1 MLPVISDDFVPAA
14 PGQVVVWGNNGNHQ
28 VSTRPRGKGFTRIA
42 PGGATQGLALGS
54 DGIPVLWGGYL
65 PPNLPIVPPLDLPPG
80 ETYVEIA
87 LGASFAAGIRA
98 SDGGIDT
105 WGGVFAGGPPPYQ
118 PADFKPKSPS
128 VKFIALTA
136 GGGHGVAITEDGV
149 LEQWGGPSSGTPPK
163 PPGRTFV
170 EVRARSSL
178 QHRAR

>member
-1 MLPVISDDFVPAA
+1 MPPEPAHRA
-14 PGQVVVWGNNGNHQ
+14 TARLATRGN
-28 VSTRPRGKGFTRIA
+28 VCR
-42 PGGATQGLALGS
+42 
-54 DGIPVLWGGYL
+54 
-65 PPNLPIVPPLDLPPG
+65 
-80 ETYVEIA
+80 IA

-149 LEQWGGPSSGTPPK
+149 LEQWAVIIWHTAETAGK
-163 PPGRTFV
+163 D
-170 EVRARSSL
+170 VRRSARAQQP